1 MSSTVFTS
9 AVRRCTGRQTRC
21 QQCDAWLAASAS
33 SAELHCGICRQ
44 LSLLTR
50 RKIIQCRRALKQL
63 RKPSVTWRTSADSAE
78 DVQQGLRVIYVE
90 TTYTELRCRRQMLCV
105 IEYFAKS
112 LKVIRND
119 TEKGVNPY

>member
-1 MSSTVFTS
+1 MP
-9 AVRRCTGRQTRC
+9 
-21 QQCDAWLAASAS
+21 
-33 SAELHCGICRQ
+33 
-44 LSLLTR
+44 
-50 RKIIQCRRALKQL
+50 
-63 RKPSVTWRTSADSAE
+63 PSFETTWRTSADSAE

-90 TTYTELRCRRQMLCV
+90 ATYTELRCRRQMLCV